1 MALKLCVRLRC
12 RRSPGSPQVRQSVS
26 QPHRACPRQ
35 SEVEN
40 RHIKEVTDTFTL
52 IQVVDV
58 IVVSRRRREAEKGG
72 KHCREH
78 QAEAKAKAKAPHN
91 SHPTPCPHPP
101 TFLSHPPSEDISS
114 SSSSELMHS
123 GKGGRPLSHSGSCL
137 STHQAHEGDLPLL
150 PQELLHYVQISIVT
164 TGPQKL
170 QDPISCVPSPAPTR
184 NTALPRV
191 GSKISDSSLGSSRT
205 VKQESHAQG
214 HRGPACPT
222 LAPTSSGPMPPTLGF
237 HRAGESKGLP

>member
-1 MALKLCVRLRC
+1 MEGAEPLLLSQLRQVSVQEWELWPDCAEGKLGKLESVALKLCVRLRW

-78 QAEAKAKAKAPHN
+78 QAEA
-91 SHPTPCPHPP
+91 
-101 TFLSHPPSEDISS
+101 
-114 SSSSELMHS
+114 
-123 GKGGRPLSHSGSCL
+123 
-137 STHQAHEGDLPLL
+137 
-150 PQELLHYVQISIVT
+150 
-164 TGPQKL
+164 
-170 QDPISCVPSPAPTR
+170 
-184 NTALPRV
+184 
-191 GSKISDSSLGSSRT
+191 
-205 VKQESHAQG
+205 
-214 HRGPACPT
+214 
-222 LAPTSSGPMPPTLGF
+222 
-237 HRAGESKGLP
+237 